1 MAKKKYYG
9 KGGMISSD
17 SSATANLPQNVIM
30 KKYPEIGYGQREMLD
45 DTITG
50 VDQQM
55 NDDAH
60 GGKHK
65 RGSNPDKW

>member
-1 MAKKKYYG
+1 MPKKKYYG

-17 SSATANLPQNVIM
+17 SSATANLPQNVMI
-30 KKYPEIGYGQREMLD
+30 KKYPEVGYGQKELLN
-45 DTITG
+45 DTISG

-65 RGSNPDKW
+65 TKVNPDKW